1 VSIKK
6 MQFRPKMQGMRRF
19 LTLFMVI
26 LLTGLVV
33 DAPAQKKMSRK
44 EQQAETERIERE
56 KAAEAEREKAR
67 IERERKEESG
77 RKWTGNGGKGMSLTI
92 LAPQSNGLAANQSHL
107 PALVQGEFVSNFSGF
122 SAISI
127 LDWERRD
134 AVLVQLL
141 SGSYSDDVSAKAAQE
156 IGNAIPTTH
165 FMQGNITK
173 TETGYNLQVNIT
185 KTADKTTAASYSG
198 TFTFAELDNLT
209 GIRKT
214 SLDLLQKMGVT
225 LKEKAQ
231 QELVGAAAENYVG
244 AQTALARG
252 VTAQRQGTEV
262 AALSYYFQAAAF
274 DPSLAEAVKRSSIL
288 NANITS
294 GNIGDN
300 VRNDIQWRK
309 EWVQRLTETEKFF
322 DNFNK
327 TESMPYTLFYSD
339 DIKQGGINYQTE
351 TVTLSI
357 KTLLQGSN
365 IWKQST
371 EHALQAVYDGLNATK
386 RQDTWGL
393 GKWPQQT
400 VTNPNPFTKQSNNFS
415 VVFELVNKQ
424 NKVIGK
430 QTLQAS
436 GSWEWD
442 LRSRP
447 GINASTTGYIT
458 MNLQNV
464 NANDISDNLTIRIA
478 SVNGVDA
485 ASAARN
491 GVLQIRTFS
500 PYITDSRDGQKYHTV
515 IIGNKMWMAENLNYQ
530 TGTSWCYGNR
540 DPNCTKYG
548 RLYDWYTARTACPAG
563 WRLPTREDWDDLV
576 RVAGG
581 RSAGRNL
588 KAGSPNWNGTDKFG
602 FSALPAGFSYTN
614 GRFDDAGTVGNWW
627 SATGYEASYAYHRG
641 MDSHIT
647 YVEEYTR
654 GKALGF
660 SVRCAKDCASCD

>member
-1 VSIKK
+1 MSIKK

-231 QELVGAAAENYVG
+231 QELVGAAADRYVD

-309 EWVQRLTETEKFF
+309 EWVERLTETERFF

-339 DIKQGGINYQTE
+339 DIKQGNINYQTE

-357 KTLLQGSN
+357 ETLLQGTD

-371 EHALQAVYDGLNATK
+371 ERALQAVYDGLNATK

-400 VTNPNPFTKQSNNFS
+400 VTIPNPFTKQSNNFS

-436 GSWEWD
+436 GSWEWN

-447 GINASTTGYIT
+447 GINASTTGNIN
-458 MNLQNV
+458 MIFQNV

-491 GVLQIRTFS
+491 GVLQIRTFPS
-500 PYITDSRDGQKYHTV
+500 ITDPRDGQKYRTV
-515 IIGNKMWMAENLNYQ
+515 RIGNREWMAENLNFK
-530 TGTSWCYGNR
+530 TGSSWCYE
-540 DPNCTKYG
+540 DAESNCTKYG
-548 RLYDWYTARTACPAG
+548 RLYDYWGTATSACPAG
-563 WRLPTREDWDDLV
+563 WRLPTSEDWNDLV

-581 RSAGRNL
+581 NVAGTKL
-588 KAGSPNWNGTDKFG
+588 KAGSPNWDGTGESG
-602 FSALPAGFSYTN
+602 FSALPGGSRSKYGTFNHAGGGGY
-614 GRFDDAGTVGNWW
+614 WW
-627 SATGYEASYAYHRG
+627 SAWSATDGGSYYWTMYSG
-641 MDSHIT
+641 DSRVKKDSYGVI
-647 YVEEYTR
+647 
-654 GKALGF
+654 GSAF
-660 SVRCAKDCASCD
+660 SARCLR